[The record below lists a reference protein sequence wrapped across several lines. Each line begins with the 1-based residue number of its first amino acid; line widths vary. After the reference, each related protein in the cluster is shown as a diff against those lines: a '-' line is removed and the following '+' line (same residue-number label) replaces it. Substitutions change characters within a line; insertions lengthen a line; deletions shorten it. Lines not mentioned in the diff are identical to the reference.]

1 MSSWEMHAAV
11 FFSNHLAFL
20 LPFLSS
26 QNNFCWK
33 RCGWQKFQT
42 YSLEWW
48 FTLLH
53 HPKKNSRMALEFFRA
68 IPNLS
73 YTFLIFLWFPK
84 IPQGSPTSPSTKSD
98 SSPHKHKSWG
108 FGYPVNLNSALCHKV
123 GRETSFM
130 WSYGAPINL
139 PFFFSPPN
147 FRPLKKR
154 VP

>member
-1 MSSWEMHAAV
+1 MSSWEMHAA
-11 FFSNHLAFL
+11 FFSNHLACL

-42 YSLEWW
+42 YSLKWW
-48 FTLLH
+48 GSMVVYLENITQ
-53 HPKKNSRMALEFFRA
+53 KNNSRMALEFSRA

-73 YTFLIFLWFPK
+73 YKFLWFPK
-84 IPQGSPTSPSTKSD
+84 IPQGSPTSPSTKSN

-139 PFFFSPPN
+139 PFFFTPSETPCI
-147 FRPLKKR
+147 FGHL
-154 VP
+154 